1 MGKQVSTLKMTGSF
15 AGAVGY
21 IDQQRRVQMR
31 SKPEAYHD
39 ANTKEQR
46 VVRTKFLAISS
57 LAQAC
62 KNVALGLTPQAK
74 SKGISLRNMFVKAN
88 YRSIEVSADQQGNLI
103 TDVDYTLLELARGTN
118 PLVSF
123 GSPDF
128 NEPLSVVVNFT
139 PNTDLPGA
147 DASDLVYIAAFNPG
161 DGRAMIST
169 PVRRDLA
176 AHTITLQVPNSWNGE
191 TVHVYGFTQG
201 FKSEA
206 ESVKYLSM
214 WNDPSMTA
222 GEAMAM
228 ISKAASGTEFS
239 DSHYI
244 GNGSIS

>member
-1 MGKQVSTLKMTGSF
+1 MGKQVSTLKMTGSY
-15 AGAVGY
+15 GDAVGY
-21 IDQQRRVQMR
+21 IDKRGRVQMR
-31 SKPEAYHD
+31 TKAQAYHD

-46 VVRTKFLAISS
+46 IVRTKFLAIST

-62 KNVALGLTPQAK
+62 KNVALGLAPQAK

-88 YRSIEVSADQQGNLI
+88 YRTIEASTDGQGNLT
-103 TDVDYTLLELARGTN
+103 TDVDYTLVELSRGTN

-123 GSPDF
+123 GSPAFD
-128 NEPLSVVVNFT
+128 EPLAVTVSFA
-139 PNTDLPGA
+139 PNSDLPGA
-147 DASDLVYIAAFNPG
+147 SASDLVYIAVYNPG
-161 DGRAMIST
+161 DGRALVST

-191 TVHVYGFTQG
+191 TVHVWGFTQG
-201 FKSEA
+201 FMSEA

-239 DSHYI
+239 ESHYI

>member
-1 MGKQVSTLKMTGSF
+1 MGKQVSTLKMTGSY
-15 AGAVGY
+15 GDAVGY
-21 IDQQRRVQMR
+21 IDQQGRVQMR
-31 SKPEAYHD
+31 TKAQSYRD

-46 VVRTKFLAISS
+46 IVRTKFLAIST

-62 KNVALGLTPQAK
+62 KNVAIGLAPQAK

-88 YRSIEVSADQQGNLI
+88 FRTIEASTDQQGNLI
-103 TDVDYTLLELARGTN
+103 TDVDYTLVELSRGTN
-118 PLVSF
+118 PQVSF

-128 NEPLSVVVNFT
+128 NEPLTVSVSFA
-139 PNTDLPGA
+139 PNKDLAGA
-147 DASDLVYIAAFNPG
+147 SDSDLVYIAVFNPG

-176 AHTITLQVPNSWNGE
+176 SHAISLQVPNSWNGE
-191 TVHVYGFTQG
+191 TVHVWGFSQG
-201 FKSEA
+201 FMSEA

-214 WNDPSMTA
+214 WNDPNMTA

-228 ISKAASGTEFS
+228 ISKAASGTDFS
-239 DSHYI
+239 NSHYI